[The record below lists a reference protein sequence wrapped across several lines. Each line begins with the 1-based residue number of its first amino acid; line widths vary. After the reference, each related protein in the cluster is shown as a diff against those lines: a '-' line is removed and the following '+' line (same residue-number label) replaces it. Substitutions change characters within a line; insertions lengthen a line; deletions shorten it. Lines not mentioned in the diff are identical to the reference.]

1 MDKIDYI
8 AYTHTSNLTES
19 MYAYARLRERLQGM
33 QLMVNGSISCKGS
46 SNLPLTACFLAC

>member
-33 QLMVNGSISCKGS
+33 QLMVNGAYI
-46 SNLPLTACFLAC
+46 LQR